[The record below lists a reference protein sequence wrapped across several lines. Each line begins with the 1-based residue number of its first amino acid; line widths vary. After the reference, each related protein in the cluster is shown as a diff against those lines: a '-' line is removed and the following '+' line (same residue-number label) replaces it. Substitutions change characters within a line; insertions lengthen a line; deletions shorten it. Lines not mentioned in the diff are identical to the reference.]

1 MWFSE
6 IRSDKKLVD
15 PRKDSRV
22 SRREEALKRGEY
34 NAKTKDNESV
44 SLIRYGGK

>member
-15 PRKDSRV
+15 PRKESR
-22 SRREEALKRGEY
+22 KRDAVKVGEY
-34 NAKTKDNESV
+34 NAEAAKESK
-44 SLIRYGGK
+44 SIGFL